1 MILLSL
7 LRHPSSSVFLFLSD
21 VDLNGYATWD
31 NGICSEVNV
40 MEDIMRVGGLCYG
53 WDCVDFLLDINDS
66 SWARGDKWHFFLDC
80 VFFNFPEF
88 EFFNF
93 LYGERNEDLG
103 GVVLPELNYVWL
115 IDGDFVWDLLP
126 LGLFESALNVVWLL
140 LVLSDSN
147 LGGDDIWD
155 LLDDGVINSLG
166 ALIWYGDFFLDWDFV
181 VDGVWN
187 SFCGD
192 IGDVVADFI
201 WHLSAGGVWDLDLLF
216 VWDLSFDGVWNL
228 SFDFSWLESL
238 DFVLFGNILS
248 LSNLVWDLFD
258 GNNWDL
264 LGDLVFF
271 GLVFSHSVDVCVI
284 R

>member
-1 MILLSL
+1 M
-7 LRHPSSSVFLFLSD
+7 
-21 VDLNGYATWD
+21 
-31 NGICSEVNV
+31 
-40 MEDIMRVGGLCYG
+40 
-53 WDCVDFLLDINDS
+53 
-66 SWARGDKWHFFLDC
+66 
-80 VFFNFPEF
+80 
-88 EFFNF
+88 
-93 LYGERNEDLG
+93 
-103 GVVLPELNYVWL
+103 
-115 IDGDFVWDLLP
+115 
-126 LGLFESALNVVWLL
+126 
-140 LVLSDSN
+140 
-147 LGGDDIWD
+147 
-155 LLDDGVINSLG
+155 
-166 ALIWYGDFFLDWDFV
+166 
-181 VDGVWN
+181 
-187 SFCGD
+187 
-192 IGDVVADFI
+192 ADFI

>member
-1 MILLSL
+1 MILRWSSDF
-7 LRHPSSSVFLFLSD
+7 RHSVVSGF
-21 VDLNGYATWD
+21 
-31 NGICSEVNV
+31 GINSEVDV
-40 MEDIMRVGGLCYG
+40 VEDWVGVGDLVNG
-53 WDCVDFLLDINDS
+53 WDLEGFLLDVDDGS
-66 SWARGDKWHFFLDC
+66 DAGGDKWHFLLNEELLD
-80 VFFNFPEF
+80 FPD
-88 EFFNF
+88 
-93 LYGERNEDLG
+93 GELSDLLEGLRDEDLG
-103 GVVLPELNYVWL
+103 GVVLPELNNVWL

-126 LGLFESALNVVWLL
+126 LGLFESVLDVVWLL
-140 LVLSDSN
+140 LVLSDSD

-155 LLDDGVINSLG
+155 LFDDGVINSLG

-201 WHLSAGGVWDLDLLF
+201 WYLSAGGVWDLDLLF